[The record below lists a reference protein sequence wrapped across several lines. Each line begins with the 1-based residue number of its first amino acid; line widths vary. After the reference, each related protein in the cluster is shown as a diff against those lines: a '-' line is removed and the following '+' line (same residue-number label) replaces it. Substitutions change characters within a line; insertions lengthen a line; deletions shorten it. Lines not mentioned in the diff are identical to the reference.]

1 MRSKCKKAV
10 IFMLSAL
17 MALPLA
23 ACGGDGVKSGG
34 KTHVVFCTYGDDS
47 ELGVYKAMVDEF
59 NATYGDEHGI
69 YVDHTPVAV
78 TGYTSYITS
87 MSTADESY
95 DVFLVI
101 EDNFKKWVNMGFVA
115 DMTSYF
121 DAVTDI
127 DTSDVFENTV
137 DRLRLNVA
145 NNTSN
150 KTDPLYGLPLD
161 TKPSAIYYNET
172 MFEKAGIT
180 IISVNEEDMDEWN
193 AGNIPDLR
201 GNYKKDF
208 EKLADITVPKKG
220 YYRSRNPYVNGYDW
234 SLPASDEITVFN
246 NRIPMNWDEL
256 EDLAMIFSVHNPNAG
271 KNFGT
276 EYGMFTEW
284 WFNYGWSVGG
294 NCLQDLS
301 GEGEWNFSLLDSTP
315 NYIVV
320 SKEGYTGAWTDKN
333 YAEGETLEFNDK
345 FDVPQGKVMEPD
357 EEGGYT
363 VDGQKVGI
371 RASVDAAVENG
382 VLAKLPSVRDAFT
395 RYLRLGASESSVIEN
410 AGGLNIS
417 PNPITFNNRTR
428 QNYWFSGKMAMLVDY
443 STYIEIFSREAEAND
458 FEWDVA
464 PLIVYKEYTN
474 PMDPN
479 CDTVKVKGKQAG
491 ECNSKAMVTR
501 EGSKVKEAA
510 AQFISWMASKEGQTI
525 RARKGH
531 FPNQKELLADI
542 QYNGYA
548 PKNVTVFSEALEY
561 QGAGDWWYLPDDAW
575 IQVWAN
581 PLNSEVRNGTK
592 SYDLWKKTAIPD
604 TNKKLLEY

>member
-1 MRSKCKKAV
+1 MNFKCKKAV
-10 IFMLSAL
+10 LLILSAL
-17 MALPLA
+17 LVLPLM
-23 ACGGDGVKSGG
+23 ACGGNEVKSGG

-47 ELGVYKAMVDEF
+47 ELSVYKAMVDEF
-59 NATYGDEHGI
+59 NATYGDKHKI

-121 DAVTDI
+121 DEVKDI

-180 IISVNEEDMDEWN
+180 IISVNEEDMDDWN
-193 AGNIPDLR
+193 AGKIPDLR

-208 EKLADITVPKKG
+208 KNLDGVTVPKKG

-234 SLPASDEITVFN
+234 SLPAEDEITVFN
-246 NRIPMNWDEL
+246 NRIPLNWDEM
-256 EDLAMIFSVHNPNAG
+256 EDLAMIFSSHNPNAG
-271 KNFGT
+271 KTFGT

-301 GEGEWNFSLLDSTP
+301 GDGDWNFSLLDSTP

-320 SKEGYTGAWTDKN
+320 SEDGYTGAWTDKN
-333 YAEGETLEFNDK
+333 YAKGETLDFNDK

-371 RASVDAAVENG
+371 RASVDAAVESG

-395 RYLRLGASESSVIEN
+395 RYLRLGASEDSVIEN

-501 EGSKVKEAA
+501 EGSNVKEAA

-525 RARKGH
+525 RAEKGH

-542 QYNGYA
+542 KYNGYA

>member
-1 MRSKCKKAV
+1 
-10 IFMLSAL
+10 MLSAL

-59 NATYGDEHGI
+59 NATYGDEHEI